1 MATQPKGRF
10 AVYTNALKNISA
22 RTGTP
27 LPSLILSFG
36 ILHELTAVVPLVG
49 VFYASRALGVG
60 EAIVNTVIKD
70 TAVTSPSIPNDRTEG
85 AHSLVLWGK
94 QKVHGWVEE
103 GDRWA
108 ARVGRRYGIFGYEKR
123 RPGEVDDWNDVLAA
137 PGHIAGDVANAVVA
151 YGVTKALIPLRI
163 GASLYFAPAFSR
175 LVIEPVRRAAMRPFR
190 KGEP

>member
-10 AVYTNALKNISA
+10 AVYSNALKSISA
-22 RTGTP
+22 RTGVP

-36 ILHELTAVVPLVG
+36 ILHELTAVAPLVG

-70 TAVTSPSIPNDRTEG
+70 TTMSNDSVE
-85 AHSLVLWGK
+85 HEQSVVLWGK
-94 QKVHGWVEE
+94 QKVRGWIEE

-108 ARVGRRYGIFGYEKR
+108 ARVGRRYGVFGYEKR
-123 RPGEVDDWNDVLAA
+123 RPGEVDDWNEVLAA

-151 YGVTKALIPLRI
+151 YGVTKV
-163 GASLYFAPAFSR
+163 GWF
-175 LVIEPVRRAAMRPFR
+175 VGVMVC
-190 KGEP
+190 